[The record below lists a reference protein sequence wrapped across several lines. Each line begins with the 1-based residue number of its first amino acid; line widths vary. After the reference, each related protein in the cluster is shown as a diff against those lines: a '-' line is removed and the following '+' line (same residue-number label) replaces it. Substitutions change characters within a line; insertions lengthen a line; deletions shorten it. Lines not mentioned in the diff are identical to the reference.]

1 MTAEKQRLSKGE
13 LARINWYMRDVKRLD
28 ISNPENYVAIIKKI
42 NDVVKEHPDMLT
54 LFKLSEYKDLLGDEK
69 PPVKDEPTE

>member
-1 MTAEKQRLSKGE
+1 MIEKTYNVG
-13 LARINWYMRDVKRLD
+13 

-42 NDVVKEHPDMLT
+42 NDVVMEHPDMLT